1 MKNNELLEALTILE
15 REKNI
20 SKSTL
25 LEAIESSLL
34 IACKNHFGKADNV
47 TVSIDPETCEYHVLA
62 AKTVVEE
69 VTDPVEQI
77 SLAEAR
83 DIDGHYEIGDVVQIE
98 IQSKDFGRIATMSAK
113 NTILQKIREEERKA
127 IFNEYYTLEKDVVT
141 GIVQRRVGRNISIN
155 LGKADALLTENEQVR
170 GEYLHPNDRVKVYV
184 LEVKEAPKGTRILV
198 SRTHP
203 ELVKRL
209 FEEEVS
215 EVRDG
220 IVEIKSIAREAGS
233 RTKMAVWSEDE
244 DVDAVGACV
253 GVNGSR
259 VNAVVSEL
267 RGEKIDIIEWNEN
280 PAILI
285 EHAFLDNDGDYETY
299 LINDDGLRTLARADA
314 RGIARYYQLTSK
326 ETGETLP
333 ELDDY
338 QIKLVHVRDG
348 RAENNDIIYQTY
360 YVDETVVT
368 DDNRAV
374 GGAAN
379 SVSANNRVAVD
390 ETEKDSTFTENNA
403 VSDEVTE
410 DGRTTDEAFS
420 GEDQVTE
427 NREDSMVKKDSKSTF
442 VIISIVVV
450 IILFCAAGGALWMV
464 CRRRK

>member
-1 MKNNELLEALTILE
+1 MNRNRRCIFSKKIILTMVFCLTALCLLTMPEMVFCYANETVAAPDQAEGQVIHIVLDPGHGGSQPGAERGSVLEKDLNL
-15 REKNI
+15 K
-20 SKSTL
+20 
-25 LEAIESSLL
+25 
-34 IACKNHFGKADNV
+34 IACYLKEELESYEGV
-47 TVSIDPETCEYHVLA
+47 TVSLTRDDDETVELEERTEIALSEKADVL
-62 AKTVVEE
+62 
-69 VTDPVEQI
+69 I
-77 SLAEAR
+77 SL
-83 DIDGHYEIGDVVQIE
+83 HNNSIGPCCPYDNGSTVLV
-98 IQSKDFGRIATMSAK
+98 AK
-113 NTILQKIREEERKA
+113 GN
-127 IFNEYYTLEKDVVT
+127 YV
-141 GIVQRRVGRNISIN
+141 
-155 LGKADALLTENEQVR
+155 TENEA
-170 GEYLHPNDRVKVYV
+170 GEQLALEEQKLGCNILNELESAGLTNQGLLLRDSEADERYEDGTLADYYAIIRNGVLND
-184 LEVKEAPKGTRILV
+184 LP
-198 SRTHP
+198 S
-203 ELVKRL
+203 
-209 FEEEVS
+209 
-215 EVRDG
+215 
-220 IVEIKSIAREAGS
+220 
-233 RTKMAVWSEDE
+233 
-244 DVDAVGACV
+244 
-253 GVNGSR
+253 
-259 VNAVVSEL
+259 
-267 RGEKIDIIEWNEN
+267 
-280 PAILI
+280 ILI

-299 LINDDGLRTLARADA
+299 LSNDDGLRTLARADA

-360 YVDETVVT
+360 YVDEIVVT

-374 GGAAN
+374 GGADN